1 MKRLLIVEDDPAWAA
16 VMERYARDVDAASRV
31 VLSGG
36 QAMELIDEWRP
47 DVLLLDMLLAG
58 ETGVAL
64 LNELR
69 SHDDLATLPVVVCS
83 SVELDQ
89 VQLAPFGVRAVLDKS
104 HVTPTEVRAA
114 LRKVLARAARVRGAA
129 VNDCA
134 RSYCGGRIMR
144 KRIGY
149 CSC

>member
-69 SHDDLATLPVVVCS
+69 SHDDLATLPVVVGS

-104 HVTPTEVRAA
+104 RATPREIRAA
-114 LRKVLARAARVRGAA
+114 LRKVLA
-129 VNDCA
+129 
-134 RSYCGGRIMR
+134 
-144 KRIGY
+144 
-149 CSC
+149 